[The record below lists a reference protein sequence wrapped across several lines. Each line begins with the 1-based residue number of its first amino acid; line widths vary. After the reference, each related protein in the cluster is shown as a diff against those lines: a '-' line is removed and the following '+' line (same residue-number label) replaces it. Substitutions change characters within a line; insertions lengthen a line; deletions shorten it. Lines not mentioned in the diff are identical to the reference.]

1 MADDKEDDLR
11 SALEAAFDES
21 VEAPQNELDADAAA
35 MSGIPPEAEGQPR
48 DEHGRW
54 TKAQQEH
61 YEAQQKE
68 QASAAK
74 TLEAGAKPP
83 EEAQR
88 VAMGPPPGWSPT
100 SKAAFATLPDSIKA
114 DIAKR
119 EDEIN
124 RGFAKL
130 QDYKGLEQYSEM
142 ARAAGTNLAEAFE
155 RYKAAED
162 ALESNFYTGMTA
174 LCEMY
179 GVHPMQF
186 AQAIA
191 AQYQGQGQQPQQQA
205 QAEPLIA
212 RQLRAIQEEVLTL
225 KNERQQAEQ
234 EAINGQLQGFAADK
248 PYFENV
254 RRDMGLLIREGR
266 AQTLDEAYDKA
277 CWADP
282 EIRALLIKEQSAPQA
297 AAARVNQA
305 RRASG
310 SLPTGSPLSGAA
322 SQSGSSNSIRDA
334 LNDAWGASTI

>member
-1 MADDKEDDLR
+1 MADEKEDDLR
-11 SALEAAFDES
+11 ASLEAAFDEN
-21 VEAPQNELDADAAA
+21 VEAPEA
-35 MSGIPPEAEGQPR
+35 PETPAEAPVEEGQPR
-48 DEHGRW
+48 DEAGRW

-61 YEAQQKE
+61 YEKQQAE
-68 QASAAK
+68 LATVQ
-74 TLEAGAKPP
+74 AGAEAPV
-83 EEAQR
+83 EAQR
-88 VAMGPPPGWSPT
+88 VAGPPPGWSPT

-119 EDEIN
+119 EQEIN
-124 RGFAKL
+124 QGFAKL
-130 QDYKGLEQYSEM
+130 QDFKGLDQYAEM
-142 ARAAGTNLAEAFE
+142 ARQSGTSLVEAFE

-162 ALESNFYTGMTA
+162 ALENNFYGGMTA

-186 AQAIA
+186 ANAIA
-191 AQYQGQGQQPQQQA
+191 TQYQGQGQQPQQQA

-234 EAINGQLQGFAADK
+234 EAINDQLQSFASDK

-322 SQSGSSNSIRDA
+322 SQSGSQTSIRGA
-334 LNDAWGASTI
+334 LEEAWGSSTI